1 MRSETHDFY
10 ALSDL
15 QTFLTALSE
24 AKKSFRTAR
33 NGRPKPGK
41 WLYRVVVYDAA

>member
-15 QTFLTALSE
+15 QTFLAALSQ